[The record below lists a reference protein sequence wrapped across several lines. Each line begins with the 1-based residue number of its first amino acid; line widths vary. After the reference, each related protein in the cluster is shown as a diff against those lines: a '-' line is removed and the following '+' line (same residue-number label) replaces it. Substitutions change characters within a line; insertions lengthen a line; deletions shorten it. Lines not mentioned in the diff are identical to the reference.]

1 MLVLGGDVV
10 HRLDAED
17 TARGVGQ
24 EVEGEVDAV
33 QLAAWNLHIARH
45 AGADGHHDGVVTVTQ
60 VIPRDVLAN
69 FHVGA
74 EAGAFGLHLLDTAV
88 EQTLLKLEV
97 RDAVTHQTTDGVVLL
112 VDDDSVASAGELL
125 CGGEAGRAGADDGD
139 RLVGQTLRRQRLDVV
154 QIPCLIDDGLL
165 VKLDHGRR
173 LVDAEHAGL
182 LAQGRADAAGDFGEV
197 VGHGQ
202 TVVGVFPLAL
212 TDQVVPLGNQVTQRA
227 SGHAERGATIHA
239 AGRLRLGPRLQAGFG
254 VNVEPVLDTLHN
266 GAFSQLSAGTDL
278 QESSRVAHVSAL
290 LP

>member
-1 MLVLGGDVV
+1 M

-97 RDAVTHQTTDGVVLL
+97 RDAVTHQATDGVVLL

-154 QIPCLIDDGLL
+154 QIPCLVDDGLL

-173 LVDAEHAGL
+173 LVDAKHAGL

-212 TDQVVPLGNQVTQRA
+212 TNQVVPLGNQVTQRA

-254 VNVEPVLDTLHN
+254 VNVEPVLDTLLN

>member
-1 MLVLGGDVV
+1 M
-10 HRLDAED
+10 
-17 TARGVGQ
+17 
-24 EVEGEVDAV
+24 
-33 QLAAWNLHIARH
+33 
-45 AGADGHHDGVVTVTQ
+45 AG
-60 VIPRDVLAN
+60 
-69 FHVGA
+69 
-74 EAGAFGLHLLDTAV
+74 
-88 EQTLLKLEV
+88 
-97 RDAVTHQTTDGVVLL
+97 
-112 VDDDSVASAGELL
+112 AGELL
-125 CGGEAGRAGADDGD
+125 CGGEAGRARADDGD

-154 QIPCLIDDGLL
+154 QIPCLVNDGLL

-173 LVDAEHAGL
+173 LV
-182 LAQGRADAAGDFGEV
+182 GRADAAGDFGEV

-212 TDQVVPLGNQVTQRA
+212 TDQVVPLGNQVAQRA

-254 VNVEPVLDTLHN
+254 VNVEPVLDTLLN